1 MTKRVLF
8 VCTGN
13 ICRSPTAEAVFRV
26 LVERE
31 GLAGEIEAESAGVGG
46 WHVGD
51 PPDARARA
59 AAAARGYDL
68 EPLRASQVSA
78 ADFERFDLILAMDRT
93 HLRALERLRPDD
105 ARGQVRMF
113 IDRDV
118 PDPYYGNAEDFERT
132 LDLIEEGARALL
144 SAVLR
149 DLKG

>member
-59 AAAARGYDL
+59 AAAARGYNL

-118 PDPYYGNAEDFERT
+118 PDPYYGNAEDFERA
-132 LDLIEEGARALL
+132 LDLIEEGARELL